1 MIRRRP
7 APLLQHSTFLKGRT
21 MNKHLLL
28 ASLALSAVLA
38 VAQPAEA
45 AQIKAMVHAWGGET
59 TECFE
64 PSCDFAEPV
73 FVTAD
78 TQPMQ
83 NDLAEP
89 VLGAADLDALAGEG
103 IGDVNVITGQTLTA
117 ITAGNTIT
125 AGTVGSG
132 AITLDQNAFSGFDG
146 IGNFVINSGHNNTLQ
161 SSLSVSIVLAP

>member
-1 MIRRRP
+1 
-7 APLLQHSTFLKGRT
+7 
-21 MNKHLLL
+21 MNRHLLL
-28 ASLALSAVLA
+28 ASLALSAILA

-45 AQIKAMVHAWGGET
+45 APLMAAGNET
-59 TECFE
+59 SACFTQ
-64 PSCDFAEPV
+64 SVAFAEPQ
-73 FVTAD
+73 TATTD
-78 TQPMQ
+78 IEPAAL
-83 NDLAEP
+83 DLSEP
-89 VLGAADLDALAGEG
+89 ALSADDLDALSGEG
-103 IGDVNVITGQTLTA
+103 VGDINVITGQTLTA